1 MTQVK
6 VFFKRADDIKS
17 FIHSLSKYDATAT
30 IGEPENRVTVS
41 YTHLFGQNTRTAV
54 VNYQRR
60 NGLSADGI
68 VGCATWRRL
77 VSEVVGIGRTP
88 GVVD

>member
-30 IGEPENRVTVS
+30 IGEPENRVNAKS
-41 YTHLFGQNTRTAV
+41 IIGIFSQD
-54 VNYQRR
+54 
-60 NGLSADGI
+60 LSKLTIDCDHCPEVLDDIRQFI
-68 VGCATWRRL
+68 V
-77 VSEVVGIGRTP
+77 E
-88 GVVD
+88 